1 MPASGEFRSVV
12 HSLARARELERDM
25 FGIGVWELLF
35 VALYSAVGLA
45 VLWMIVS
52 IYLKTRKL

>member
-1 MPASGEFRSVV
+1 
-12 HSLARARELERDM
+12 M